1 MQPQGRRERGTR
13 VLMREK
19 KKRKGGKKG
28 GGGRRVNNGLVKLR
42 ESGKGIGGRRN

>member
-1 MQPQGRRERGTR
+1 MQPQGRKERGTR